1 MVSVMDEALEE
12 VPLQDEDSIE
22 FRMLMVY
29 AQRTLPNSKFQDL
42 MSRTPVKKKDG
53 VASNG
58 EGHAVF
64 EGPSVPP
71 KKEKKKSR
79 RLKLPM
85 CLRPQRDKRKTKP
98 RSLESPDEARVRG
111 LVQRLKDIVQKL
123 EKEDEE
129 NVAFRGLKRQ
139 ESVQH
144 DGDGEDDLIKNIV
157 AYMRTEGDKLNNE
170 MVQKQNFLQRLQG
183 YWSYGFFQRLTEAYV
198 ENMVPVSEPEAAQ
211 QSSKIALCVHA
222 TTKLTALDNHPM
234 NRMFGFGARYL
245 KENYS
250 QWIKEQGGW
259 EKVMGIP
266 DTQEEEESEVD

>member
-1 MVSVMDEALEE
+1 MVSVQDEALVD
-12 VPLQDEDSIE
+12 VPLQDEDSME

-29 AQRTLPNSKFQDL
+29 AQRTLPKSKYQDL
-42 MSRTPVKKKDG
+42 VSRTPMKKKDG

-58 EGHAVF
+58 EGHAASDS
-64 EGPSVPP
+64 PSVPP
-71 KKEKKKSR
+71 KKEKKKR
-79 RLKLPM
+79 GRWKFTPK
-85 CLRPQRDKRKTKP
+85 CLRPPKDKKKNALC
-98 RSLESPDEARVRG
+98 SLESPDEARVRG

-123 EKEDEE
+123 EKQDEE
-129 NVAFRGLKRQ
+129 SAEFRGMERQ

-144 DGDGEDDLIKNIV
+144 DGDGEEDLIDNIV
-157 AYMRTEGDKLNNE
+157 AFLRTEGDKLNNE
-170 MVQKQNFLQRLQG
+170 IGQEQNFLQRLQA
-183 YWSYGFFQRLTEAYV
+183 YWSYSFFQRLTETYV
-198 ENMVPVSEPEAAQ
+198 AHMVPASEPEVEQ

-222 TTKLTALDNHPM
+222 TTKLTSLDIHPM

-266 DTQEEEESEVD
+266 DTQEEESEED